1 MASTY
6 AGSGVDL
13 AAVKPI
19 QDKINSVLGKTSN
32 AFTPVAL
39 PGHYAGLFQVGAQ
52 KMTVHCDG
60 VGSKILV
67 AQDLNRHD
75 TIGIDAVAM
84 NANDIVCLGSRPI
97 VGVDYLALS
106 KPDEQL
112 VDEIMKG
119 LVAGCAEAGVALVG
133 GETAML
139 PDMIKGA
146 KKYAHADYDLAMT
159 VVGTLDGE
167 AVTGSKMK
175 EGDVLLGLA
184 SSGLHSNGYTLA
196 RKTLEVEEWG
206 EEMLTPTRLYVRP
219 VLEMCKTGKVR
230 GLAHITGGAF
240 SKLSRIG
247 KYAKVGFELT
257 GMPKPEGIFAELQK
271 RIGAAREIYR
281 TFNMGV
287 GMVVVCSP
295 DDAQALMAIAG
306 RHKIEVGEIG
316 SVVRGSDV
324 KIDVGGRMVSLL

>member
-1 MASTY
+1 MTSTY
-6 AGSGVDL
+6 ADSGVDL
-13 AAVKPI
+13 KAVKPI
-19 QDKINSVLGKTSN
+19 QEKINQVLGKTGNSY
-32 AFTPVAL
+32 TPVAL
-39 PGHYAGLFQVGAQ
+39 PGHYAGLFQVGGQ

-67 AQDLNRHD
+67 AQAMGKHD

-106 KPDEQL
+106 KPDEKL

-119 LVAGCAEAGVALVG
+119 LVAGCTEAGVALVG
-133 GETAML
+133 GETAIL
-139 PDMIKGA
+139 PDMIKGD
-146 KKYAHADYDLAMT
+146 KKGAHSDYDLAMT
-159 VVGTLDGE
+159 VVGTLDGQPI
-167 AVTGSKMK
+167 TGEKMK

-184 SSGLHSNGYTLA
+184 SSGLHSNGYSLA
-196 RKTLEVEEWG
+196 RKTLDVKEWG
-206 EEMLTPTRLYVRP
+206 EEMLIPTRMYVRP
-219 VLEMCKTGKVR
+219 VLEMCKTGKVH

-247 KYAKVGFELT
+247 KYAKVGFELDN
-257 GMPKPEGIFAELQK
+257 MPKPDGIFLELQK

-287 GMVVVCSP
+287 GMVVACSP
-295 DDAQALMAIAG
+295 DDAEELASIAAK
-306 RHKIEVGEIG
+306 HKIECGQIG
-316 SVVRGSDV
+316 SVVRGNDV